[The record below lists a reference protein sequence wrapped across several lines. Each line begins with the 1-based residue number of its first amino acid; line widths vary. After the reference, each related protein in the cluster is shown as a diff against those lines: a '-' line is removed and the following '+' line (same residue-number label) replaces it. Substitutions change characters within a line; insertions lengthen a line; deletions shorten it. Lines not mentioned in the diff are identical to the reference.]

1 VILKSKLGNSYPVAD
16 LSYLTGDVDGLD
28 PVFAGRLA
36 YVFKVESNKQGKVI
50 KMTVTDGYRSLADQ
64 EKMYRDYK
72 AGKLKATAA
81 VPGTSWHGSRLAVD
95 TSTQPIR
102 GMSNADLKK
111 YGLCKPLSKEGWHI
125 QPIET
130 ASMGAKSNTSLSPV
144 DLSEQLKTK
153 FGISDDTV
161 DYIESYEYAS
171 ALADGLLAGKKTF
184 SEPTTSYLKSYKYW
198 DSLKIK
204 LGM

>member
-1 VILKSKLGNSYPVAD
+1 LILKSKLGNSYLVAD

-81 VPGTSWHGSRLAVD
+81 IPGTSWHGSRLAVD

-102 GMSNADLKK
+102 RMTNADLKQ

-130 ASMGAKSNTSLSPV
+130 VTMGARCNTSLSPI
-144 DLSEQLKTK
+144 DLSPQLKTK
-153 FGISDDTV
+153 FGISDDTAG
-161 DYIESYEYAS
+161 YIGAYEYAS

-184 SEPTTSYLKSYKYW
+184 SEPTMDYLKAYKYW

>member
-1 VILKSKLGNSYPVAD
+1 LILKSKLGNSYPVAD

>member
-1 VILKSKLGNSYPVAD
+1 LILKSKLGNSYPVAD

-102 GMSNADLKK
+102 RMTNAELKQ
-111 YGLCKPLSKEGWHI
+111 YGLCKPLSNEGWHI

-130 ASMGAKSNTSLSPV
+130 AMMGVKSNTSLSPI

-153 FGISDDTV
+153 FGISDDTIE
-161 DYIESYEYAS
+161 YIEAYVYAS
-171 ALADGLLAGKKTF
+171 PLVEGLLSGKKTF
-184 SEPTTSYLKSYKYW
+184 SEETMNYLKAYKYW
-198 DSLKIK
+198 DSLKLK

>member
-1 VILKSKLGNSYPVAD
+1 LILKSKLGAKYPTAD
-16 LSYLTGDVDGLD
+16 PKEFLMGDTEGLD

-36 YVFKVESNKQGKVI
+36 HVAKVNNTKFKI
-50 KMTVTDGYRSLADQ
+50 TDGFRSLADQ
-64 EKMYRDYK
+64 EKLYRDYR

-102 GMSNADLKK
+102 RMTNAELKQ

-130 ASMGAKSNTSLSPV
+130 ATMGAKCNTSLSPV
-144 DLSEQLKTK
+144 DLSPQLKTK
-153 FGISDDTV
+153 FGISDDTAG
-161 DYIESYEYAS
+161 YIGAYEYAS
-171 ALADGLLAGKKTF
+171 DLADGLLAGKRTF
-184 SEPTTSYLKSYKYW
+184 TESTMDYLKSYKYW